1 MDGVGRTNKPRAEAN
16 ERASERA
23 EIIGRRDEDD
33 DDDDEDIS
41 DDEVRRG
48 WSSVHCEGGLS
59 RFIREQL
66 NERGPLL
73 YPYNLYNWREILR
86 EETHFR
92 ICFRKRVGG
101 QWICL
106 AF

>member
-1 MDGVGRTNKPRAEAN
+1 MDGWSGEDKQAAGRS
-16 ERASERA
+16 ERTSERA

-33 DDDDEDIS
+33 DDEDEDIS

-59 RFIREQL
+59 RFIRKQL

-73 YPYNLYNWREILR
+73 YPYNLRDILR

-92 ICFRKRVGG
+92 ICFRKGVGG

>member
-1 MDGVGRTNKPRAEAN
+1 MEWGGQTSRGQKRT
-16 ERASERA
+16 SERA

-33 DDDDEDIS
+33 DDEDIS
-41 DDEVRRG
+41 DDEVRVG

-59 RFIREQL
+59 RFIRKQL
-66 NERGPLL
+66 NEHVPLL
-73 YPYNLYNWREILR
+73 YPHNLREILR

-92 ICFRKRVGG
+92 ICFRKGVGG